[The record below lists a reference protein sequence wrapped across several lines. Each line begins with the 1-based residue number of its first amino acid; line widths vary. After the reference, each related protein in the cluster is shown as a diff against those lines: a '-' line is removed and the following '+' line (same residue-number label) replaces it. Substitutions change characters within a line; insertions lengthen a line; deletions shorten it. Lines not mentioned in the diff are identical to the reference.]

1 MINVRYYDLS
11 MNISKEELPITS
23 FFTRTSKKKE
33 NLPPRCPAGKRKRGG
48 VEAEAD
54 VQPTKKAKGKRTLS
68 LKPTTALE
76 QPAPQNPKHVYET
89 SRASTS
95 KGKEP
100 PHENTNL
107 SRPACH
113 EIVDLTTPSP
123 GGRVDVGRLQ
133 KKIFEKGLLS
143 GQMSSLGDTHNF
155 GPAFP
160 TPPPTDQPTKI
171 NLEIKHSVSPL
182 EIDDQPNPNAA
193 LPTPGV
199 SVARPG
205 NHARP
210 SHLRKFAFP
219 LAQTSPL
226 AARKGAVDVQ
236 LLCSS
241 PLSSD
246 AEEVSGNCA
255 DVTQAFSEAMEA
267 HESGTDLLGAYED
280 NTNVILDDD
289 PFAAPEAKVLVLSS
303 QPLHLQLLRPS
314 LRPSAPVANAETLT
328 NISPIFAAPLSPSR
342 VVLSHAMEPRH
353 PTDTI
358 ID

>member
-33 NLPPRCPAGKRKRGG
+33 NLPSRCPAVKRKKDG
-48 VEAEAD
+48 VEAAAD
-54 VQPTKKAKGKRTLS
+54 VQPTKKAKGKRILS

-76 QPAPQNPKHVYET
+76 QPVSQNPKHVYET

-199 SVARPG
+199 CC
-205 NHARP
+205 P
-210 SHLRKFAFP
+210 SW
-219 LAQTSPL
+219 
-226 AARKGAVDVQ
+226 
-236 LLCSS
+236 
-241 PLSSD
+241 
-246 AEEVSGNCA
+246 
-255 DVTQAFSEAMEA
+255 
-267 HESGTDLLGAYED
+267 
-280 NTNVILDDD
+280 
-289 PFAAPEAKVLVLSS
+289 
-303 QPLHLQLLRPS
+303 
-314 LRPSAPVANAETLT
+314 
-328 NISPIFAAPLSPSR
+328 
-342 VVLSHAMEPRH
+342 
-353 PTDTI
+353 
-358 ID
+358 